1 MKLFAGSLPFSLE
14 ENDLRTYFE
23 KYGEVSSAKIITDK
37 YSGRSRGFGF
47 VEMPD
52 DEQAKQA
59 IAGLNGFDVNGRALV
74 VNEALEKKE
83 GDRKNFGPDKRSGGG
98 YGNKGGYNKNRW

>member
-1 MKLFAGSLPFSLE
+1 LKNE
-14 ENDLRTYFE
+14 FE
-23 KYGEVSSAKIITDK
+23 KYGDVSSAKIVTDK
-37 YSGRSRGFGF
+37 FSGRSKGFAF

-52 DEQAKQA
+52 DEKAKAA
-59 IAGLNGFDVNGRALV
+59 IAALDGSNMGGRTIR

-98 YGNKGGYNKNRW
+98 YGNKDGGYNKDRW